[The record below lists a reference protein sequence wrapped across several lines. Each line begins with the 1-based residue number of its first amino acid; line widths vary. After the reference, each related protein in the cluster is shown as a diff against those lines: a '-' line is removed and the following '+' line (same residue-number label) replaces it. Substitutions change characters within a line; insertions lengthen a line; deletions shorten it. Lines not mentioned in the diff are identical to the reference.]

1 MGNQWLVIASERIG
15 AKDTGGTIYIHAFGA
30 FFGFAVSYM
39 LGHDEGHQMKRR
51 FDESANYETN
61 LMALIGTLFLWC
73 YYPSFNAY
81 AVDNPE
87 GKFRATFN
95 TQLGLVGAAVTSVLI
110 SDISKS
116 VKKNKMIHLQTGILA
131 GGVTIGTLAD
141 QPIQPWGALLLGS
154 VGGLVCCLGIAFIT
168 PFIEKTLK
176 VHDTCDC
183 MALHG
188 ICAFVSVFA
197 SMIAMSTEDGKKYTF
212 RDDLSKANLP
222 DDQVDAFLKPL
233 LEKQLGKQAAGIFT
247 AAGLALGFGS
257 VTGLIMSAWSSD
269 DHWYDEDAHYD

>member
-1 MGNQWLVIASERIG
+1 MVPDQEFNKNLTTSVHGNFVSLDSMTNGIFAAESVLIATSGVLGRTSMQQLVIMMFCMVPAYSFNQWLVIDSERIG

-176 VHDTCDC
+176 VH
-183 MALHG
+183 
-188 ICAFVSVFA
+188 
-197 SMIAMSTEDGKKYTF
+197 
-212 RDDLSKANLP
+212 
-222 DDQVDAFLKPL
+222 
-233 LEKQLGKQAAGIFT
+233 
-247 AAGLALGFGS
+247 
-257 VTGLIMSAWSSD
+257 
-269 DHWYDEDAHYD
+269 